1 MQLGRV
7 YLRCESRLSKRI
19 GMPGMISQQISQVY
33 IVSGNVS
40 SDKRSTCRPDRAWPE
55 EEIYGVLRTMGIN
68 VDRERGK

>member
-7 YLRCESRLSKRI
+7 YLRCESRLRKRI

-40 SDKRSTCRPDRAWPE
+40 SDKRSTCRPDRA
-55 EEIYGVLRTMGIN
+55 
-68 VDRERGK
+68 